1 MGLFRK
7 RSRKATEPRV
17 SEMYRETVRTL
28 LNIIFCIVGLALG
41 IVYLSKGLLVG
52 WVFIAGFTFF
62 LLIQFSDPSDTDI

>member
-1 MGLFRK
+1 
-7 RSRKATEPRV
+7 
-17 SEMYRETVRTL
+17 MYRETVRTL